1 MSGMDDKRIVMTL
14 LEFNNLFKNKLS
26 SKINEN
32 ELDEFFFWLI
42 DHYCNFSR
50 MNYILNS
57 NYKISKNQVVKLIN
71 SIDLLKNDMPIQYV
85 IGQTN
90 FMDLV
95 FKLNNNVLIPRPE
108 TEELV
113 EWIIKDAHVNKNI
126 LDIGTGSGCIAISL
140 SKYLSYCNI
149 TGWDINE
156 DVLNIANHNATLNN
170 VNVLFELSDITKP
183 KLSKEKFDVIVSN
196 PPYITN
202 KEKKLISN
210 NVKSFEPHS
219 ALFVEDDNPLF
230 FYKNILDFSISNLKS
245 KGFLYLEINENF
257 YKEVLKLLKDKGF
270 YDIKLKKDFRLKYR
284 MIKAVKK

>member
-26 SKINEN
+26 SKINKN

-57 NYKISKNQVVKLIN
+57 NYKISKNQVIKLIN

-183 KLSKEKFDVIVSN
+183 KFSKEKFDIIVSN

>member
-57 NYKISKNQVVKLIN
+57 NYKISKNQVIKLIN

-113 EWIIKDAHVNKNI
+113 DWIIKDAHVNKNI

-156 DVLNIANHNATLNN
+156 DVLNIANHNAILNN

-183 KLSKEKFDVIVSN
+183 KFSKEKFDVIVSN

-202 KEKKLISN
+202 KEKKLMSN

>member
-26 SKINEN
+26 SKINKN

-183 KLSKEKFDVIVSN
+183 KFSKEKFDIIVSN

>member
-26 SKINEN
+26 SKINKN

-57 NYKISKNQVVKLIN
+57 NYKISKNQVIKLIN

-183 KLSKEKFDVIVSN
+183 KFSKEKFDVIVSN

>member
-26 SKINEN
+26 SKINKN

-183 KLSKEKFDVIVSN
+183 KFSKEKFDVIVSN

>member
-1 MSGMDDKRIVMTL
+1 MSGMDDKRIIMTL
-14 LEFNNLFKNKLS
+14 LQFNNLFKNKLS
-26 SKINEN
+26 SKINKN

-57 NYKISKNQVVKLIN
+57 NYKTSKNEEIKLIS
-71 SIDLLKNDMPIQYV
+71 SIDLLKNAMPIQYV

-113 EWIIKDAHVNKNI
+113 NWIIKDAHANKNI

-140 SKYLSYCNI
+140 SKYLSNCNI

-156 DVLNIANHNATLNN
+156 DVLNIANNNATLNN

-183 KLSKEKFDVIVSN
+183 KFFKEKFDIIVSN

-202 KEKKLISN
+202 EEKKLLSN

-257 YKEVLKLLKDKGF
+257 SNEVLKLLKDKGF